1 MLTISE
7 SELKVHLMKVNATKA
22 VVELDGKQ
30 EVSFRINAKIEDEE
44 KKPDHARVKFELS
57 ISTDPKF
64 ATLELEGLAE
74 VTGDSLGRLEKTDP
88 SGNVPLLVF
97 DLYRR
102 LYPMVYLMANSI
114 DSPAPSPALLSAPD
128 EPAT

>member
-1 MLTISE
+1 MSDSGLII
-7 SELKVHLMKVNATKA
+7 HLMKINSSKSSFKPDA
-22 VVELDGKQ
+22 KQ

-57 ISTDPKF
+57 IATDPKF
-64 ATLELEGLAE
+64 ATLELEGVAE
-74 VTGDSLGRLEKTDP
+74 VTGDSLARLEKSDP

-102 LYPMVYLMANSI
+102 LYPMVYLLANAI

-128 EPAT
+128 EPEK